1 MKKLIFINSSPL
13 GNLRFKI
20 ATMSP
25 NGFMIYEANSLK
37 SNTSDA
43 GEYFHMNFGWGGG
56 SDGWYSS
63 YKYKIPNN
71 YIYKQKVLTVKM
83 K

>member
-1 MKKLIFINSSPL
+1 
-13 GNLRFKI
+13 
-20 ATMSP
+20 
-25 NGFMIYEANSLK
+25 MIYEANSLK